1 MIDHDDDEESF
12 VSSHLIEAV
21 ENQLAAGEPVYVQ
34 AVLNKLTLVGYER
47 DDAVLL
53 MAQALAFEIDAMLQ
67 ADRPFDSAHYE
78 QLLRALPELPERP
91 EADTD

>member
-1 MIDHDDDEESF
+1 MTDHTDDEESF

-21 ENQLAAGEPVYVQ
+21 ENQLAAGEPDYVQ

-53 MAQALAFEIDAMLQ
+53 MAQALAYEIEVMLA
-67 ADRPFDSAHYE
+67 ADRPFDGAHYE
-78 QLLRALPELPERP
+78 QLLRALPELPERA
-91 EADTD
+91 ED